1 MKEGIDLDK
10 NSDYFSAKRGDGII
24 TISFDGNVMLFP
36 TLLRAKEAIFD
47 YLDLV
52 SNDESIK
59 VVILKSKRA
68 RDQREDYF
76 AFYDALLK
84 SKIDANALIRMFR
97 CYDQLILKIV
107 ESSKFFI
114 EVGRGDIIL
123 QTFNVGLAC
132 DYRIVTNH
140 TVIHNPS
147 IGIGLMSKGGGAYFL
162 KKMLGHTKT
171 YEILLS
177 DKGISSKE
185 ALKLGIVDKIVVDEG
200 YEDTVLKI
208 ARYFCQKPA
217 TSLAGLKKFLNYPL
231 KDLKDYLEF
240 ENQEL
245 FCILNHFNS
254 HKKIAGGMGW
264 I

>member
-1 MKEGIDLDK
+1 MKKGTDLDIK
-10 NSDYFSAKRGDGII
+10 SDYFSTKKFNDII
-24 TISFDGNVMLFP
+24 TISFTGNIMLFP
-36 TLLRAKEAIFD
+36 TLLSAKEALFD

-52 SNDESIK
+52 SNTDSIK
-59 VVILKSKRA
+59 VVILKGKRE

-76 AFYDALLK
+76 AFYNALIK
-84 SKIDANALIRMFR
+84 SKIDENALLRLFR

-114 EVGRGDIIL
+114 EVGRGDIIF

-132 DYRIVTNH
+132 DYRIVTDH

-147 IGIGLMSKGGGAYFL
+147 IGIGLMTKGGGAYFL
-162 KKMLGHTKT
+162 KKILGHTKT

-177 DKGISSKE
+177 AKGISAQE
-185 ALKLGIVDKIVVDEG
+185 ALKLGMVDKIVPHDGFE
-200 YEDTVLKI
+200 EAVLKT
-208 ARYFCQKPA
+208 AKDFCQKPA

-245 FCILNHFNS
+245 LGILNN
-254 HKKIAGGMGW
+254 
-264 I
+264 